1 MKASWTACVALAWAL
16 AANLAGGAR
25 PALAQ
30 GSALPPDV
38 GAAIEAALRA
48 GEEAAA
54 SAEMSAALARID
66 GPREIGARAR
76 TRLVEAALS
85 HAVVGGIARHP
96 DAVSVIVRAAVER
109 APVHREMIAH
119 QANAAFPAFA
129 REITAAAGGPP
140 VRPYAPAVRPYAPA
154 VRPYAP
160 AVRPYAPPARPYAPQ
175 ARPYAPQAQPYAPQ
189 ARPYAPPPT
198 VAMPPTAAAAP
209 EKRRATGDG
218 EYVDGIYALNGGYW
232 LGYGTNAWRLVT
244 SPLRYDRDDWIRVA
258 VIAGITGTLILADD
272 ALMDFWQDT
281 VRSGGSDDLADVF
294 EVFGQEE
301 MIYGLASAY
310 ALAEVLGMKREKA
323 TALLALE
330 SFALSGALVAGMKWI
345 TGRERPD
352 DADNAYDFKG
362 PGGAG
367 TNASFPSG
375 HTVAAFGAASV
386 IAEMYGDKWPVVPW
400 IAYTAATGTAL
411 SRVNNEDH
419 WFSDVFAAGAI
430 GYFVGKMVTR
440 LSPFMVRNDMT
451 INPFAVSGG
460 AGAALSFRF

>member
-1 MKASWTACVALAWAL
+1 MKASWTACVALAWVL

-30 GSALPPDV
+30 GGALPPDV
-38 GAAIEAALRA
+38 SAAIEAAIRA

-54 SAEMSAALARID
+54 RAELSAAIAKQSAPSEA
-66 GPREIGARAR
+66 GERAR
-76 TRLVEAALS
+76 TQVEGTAFAD
-85 HAVVGGIARHP
+85 AVVGGIARHP
-96 DAVSVIVRAAVER
+96 DAVSAIVRAAADR
-109 APVHREMIAH
+109 APTHRQAIVHRASV
-119 QANAAFPAFA
+119 AFPAFA
-129 REITAAAGGPP
+129 REIAAAAGGPP
-140 VRPYAPAVRPYAPA
+140 VQ
-154 VRPYAP
+154 
-160 AVRPYAPPARPYAPQ
+160 PYAPQ
-175 ARPYAPQAQPYAPQ
+175 ARPYAPPVQPYAPPVQ
-189 ARPYAPPPT
+189 PYAPPPT

-209 EKRRATGDG
+209 QPRQAARRAASDG
-218 EYVDGIYALNGGYW
+218 EFVDGIYALNGDYW
-232 LGYGTNAWRLVT
+232 IGYGTNAWRLVT
-244 SPLRYDRDDWIRVA
+244 SPLRYDREDWIRVA
-258 VIAGITGTLILADD
+258 VVAGITGTLILADD

-281 VRSGGSDDLADVF
+281 VRSGGTDDLATAF

-460 AGAALSFRF
+460 AGAVLSFKF

>member
-1 MKASWTACVALAWAL
+1 MKASWSACVALAWVL
-16 AANLAGGAR
+16 AANLAGVAR

-30 GSALPPDV
+30 GGALPPDV
-38 GAAIEAALRA
+38 SVAIEAAIRA

-54 SAEMSAALARID
+54 RAELSAAIAKQSAPSEA
-66 GPREIGARAR
+66 GERAR
-76 TRLVEAALS
+76 TQVEGAAFAD
-85 HAVVGGIARHP
+85 AVVGGIARHP
-96 DAVSVIVRAAVER
+96 DAVSAIVRAAAER
-109 APVHREMIAH
+109 APTHRQAIVHRASV
-119 QANAAFPAFA
+119 AFPAFA
-129 REITAAAGGPP
+129 REIAAAAGAPP
-140 VRPYAPAVRPYAPA
+140 VRSYAPPVQPYVPPVQLYAPQA
-154 VRPYAP
+154 RPFSP
-160 AVRPYAPPARPYAPQ
+160 PVQPYAPPARPYAP
-175 ARPYAPQAQPYAPQ
+175 
-189 ARPYAPPPT
+189 PPI

-209 EKRRATGDG
+209 EPRLAARRAAVAAPEKRRAAGGG
-218 EYVDGIYALNGGYW
+218 EFVDGIYALNGDYW

-244 SPLRYDRDDWIRVA
+244 SPLRYDRNDWLRVA
-258 VIAGITGTLILADD
+258 AIAGITGTLILADD

-281 VRSGGSDDLADVF
+281 VRSGTTDDLATAF

-430 GYFVGKMVTR
+430 GYFVGKMMTR

-460 AGAALSFRF
+460 AGAVLSFKF

>member
-1 MKASWTACVALAWAL
+1 
-16 AANLAGGAR
+16 
-25 PALAQ
+25 
-30 GSALPPDV
+30 
-38 GAAIEAALRA
+38 
-48 GEEAAA
+48 
-54 SAEMSAALARID
+54 
-66 GPREIGARAR
+66 
-76 TRLVEAALS
+76 
-85 HAVVGGIARHP
+85 
-96 DAVSVIVRAAVER
+96 
-109 APVHREMIAH
+109 
-119 QANAAFPAFA
+119 
-129 REITAAAGGPP
+129 
-140 VRPYAPAVRPYAPA
+140 
-154 VRPYAP
+154 
-160 AVRPYAPPARPYAPQ
+160 
-175 ARPYAPQAQPYAPQ
+175 
-189 ARPYAPPPT
+189 
-198 VAMPPTAAAAP
+198 MPPTAAAAP
-209 EKRRATGDG
+209 APRQAARRAAVAAPEKRRAVGDG
-218 EYVDGIYALNGGYW
+218 EFVDGIYALNGDYW
-232 LGYGTNAWRLVT
+232 IGYGTNAWRLVT

-272 ALMDFWQDT
+272 VLMDFWQDT
-281 VRSGGSDDLADVF
+281 VRSGTTDDLATAF

-460 AGAALSFRF
+460 AGAVLSFKF

>member
-1 MKASWTACVALAWAL
+1 MKASWTACVALAWVL

-30 GSALPPDV
+30 GGALPPDV
-38 GAAIEAALRA
+38 SAAIEAAIRA

-54 SAEMSAALARID
+54 RAELSAAIAKQSAPSEA
-66 GPREIGARAR
+66 GERAR
-76 TRLVEAALS
+76 TQVEGTAFAD
-85 HAVVGGIARHP
+85 AVVGGIARHP
-96 DAVSVIVRAAVER
+96 DAVSAIVRAAADR
-109 APVHREMIAH
+109 APTHRQAIVHRASV
-119 QANAAFPAFA
+119 AFPAFA
-129 REITAAAGGPP
+129 REIAAAAGGPP
-140 VRPYAPAVRPYAPA
+140 VQ
-154 VRPYAP
+154 
-160 AVRPYAPPARPYAPQ
+160 PYAPQ
-175 ARPYAPQAQPYAPQ
+175 ARPYAPPVQPYAPPVQ
-189 ARPYAPPPT
+189 PYAPPPT

-209 EKRRATGDG
+209 QPRQAARRAASDG
-218 EYVDGIYALNGGYW
+218 EFVDGIYALNGDYW
-232 LGYGTNAWRLVT
+232 IGYGTNAWRLVT

-281 VRSGGSDDLADVF
+281 VRSGGTDDLATAF

-460 AGAALSFRF
+460 AGAVLSFKF

>member
-96 DAVSVIVRAAVER
+96 DAVSAIVRAAAQR
-109 APVHREMIAH
+109 APVHREVIAH
-119 QANAAFPAFA
+119 HASAAFPAFA
-129 REITAAAGGPP
+129 REIAVAAGGPP
-140 VRPYAPAVRPYAPA
+140 VRPYAPQAP
-154 VRPYAP
+154 
-160 AVRPYAPPARPYAPQ
+160 PYAPQ
-175 ARPYAPQAQPYAPQ
+175 DRS
-189 ARPYAPPPT
+189 YAPPPT

-281 VRSGGSDDLADVF
+281 VRSGTTDDLATAF

-352 DADNAYDFKG
+352 DADNAYDFNG

-440 LSPFMVRNDMT
+440 LNPFLVRNNMT